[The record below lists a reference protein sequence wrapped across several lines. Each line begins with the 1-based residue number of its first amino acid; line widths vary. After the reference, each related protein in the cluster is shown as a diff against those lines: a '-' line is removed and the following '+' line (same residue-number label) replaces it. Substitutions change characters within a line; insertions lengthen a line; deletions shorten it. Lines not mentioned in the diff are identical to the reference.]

1 MPQKILTCVVY
12 DESTETCTTQ
22 VWVDQPGL
30 LPALSIEGAYVI
42 GLNIAL
48 VWAIAYTFRLLKKAL
63 NT

>member
-1 MPQKILTCVVY
+1 MPQKVLTCVVW
-12 DESTETCTTQ
+12 DEPTQTCTTQ

-30 LPALSIEGAYVI
+30 LPALSMADAYVI

-48 VWAIAYTFRLLKKAL
+48 VWATAFVFRLARKAL